1 VGKRVVQST
10 FKRKE
15 QLSMVTDDDD
25 LNAELL
31 DLLAAGQK
39 LEAIKRYREA
49 TGAGLAAAKDAV
61 EALERGEDVPAGE
74 PADSALE
81 EEVVALLGQ
90 GRKIDAIKLYRRQ
103 TGADLKGAKEA
114 VEEIGVRRQVLAP
127 SGSGCLGVLLFVA
140 VGAIGLLK
148 VLTTS

>member
-1 VGKRVVQST
+1 
-10 FKRKE
+10 
-15 QLSMVTDDDD
+15 MATDDDD

-49 TGAGLAAAKDAV
+49 TGVGVAEAKDAV
-61 EALERGEDVPAGE
+61 EA
-74 PADSALE
+74 
-81 EEVVALLGQ
+81 
-90 GRKIDAIKLYRRQ
+90 
-103 TGADLKGAKEA
+103 
-114 VEEIGVRRQVLAP
+114 IGVRRQVVAP